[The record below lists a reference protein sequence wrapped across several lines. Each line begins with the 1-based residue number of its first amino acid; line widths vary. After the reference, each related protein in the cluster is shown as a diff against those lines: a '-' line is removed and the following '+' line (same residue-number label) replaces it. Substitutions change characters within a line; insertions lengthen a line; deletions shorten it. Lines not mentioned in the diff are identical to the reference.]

1 MAFFVH
7 LLTRWVG
14 SNDPS
19 KSYTRRFRFVW
30 ETSKAYGDLEYIVYG
45 NERYT
50 YKQAHKITATLA
62 HLLVTK

>member
-1 MAFFVH
+1 
-7 LLTRWVG
+7 
-14 SNDPS
+14 
-19 KSYTRRFRFVW
+19 VW